1 MFRFTIRDV
10 LWLTVVVALAVALWV
25 QVQHEAGEIRLR
37 ESYRALA
44 EDLAQKLQVK
54 NPAAKINI
62 SVNGKSII
70 GDTEFAEPNP

>member
-1 MFRFTIRDV
+1 MFHFTIRDV
-10 LWLTVVVALAVALWV
+10 LWLTAVVAMGVALWV
-25 QVQHEAGEIRLR
+25 QSRREAGEIRLR

-70 GDTEFAEPNP
+70 GDSEFAEPNP